1 MNLLGGVVETLE
13 HSIIISIFVF
23 SMMIVVDYINILTE
37 GRIKRYM
44 LGNRGKQ
51 YVISSLLGVTPGCLG
66 AFMSV
71 SMYVHGIITF
81 GALTACMI
89 ATSGDEAFVM
99 LALFP
104 KDAVILFSLL
114 FIIGIVSG
122 VIVDRIIGRINIK
135 VCKECE
141 LQEYHAEKIEKIF
154 SRRPAPSLARISMIL
169 VFVLLLI
176 LNILGIF
183 GPKEINA
190 ERFVFLSISGFMI
203 FVSLFSSEHYLREHI
218 IRHIIKR
225 HIWKVF
231 LWTLGA
237 LLFVNIIIS
246 MFNLETFIRSNMNLI
261 LVLSGIVGLIPE
273 SGPHLVFVTMYFKGL
288 VPFSVLLTSSIVQ
301 DGHGMLPLF
310 SYTIKDS
317 VLMKIIN
324 LLIGLA
330 VGSVFYIMGL

>member
-1 MNLLGGVVETLE
+1 MDILARVVESLN
-13 HSIIISIFVF
+13 HSIIVTFFVF
-23 SMMIVVDYINILTE
+23 SMMIIVDYINILTQ
-37 GRIKRYM
+37 GKIKDTLVRS
-44 LGNRGKQ
+44 RRKQ
-51 YVISSLLGVTPGCLG
+51 YIISSFLGVTPGCLG

-104 KDAVILFSLL
+104 KDAVMLFSLM
-114 FIIGIVSG
+114 FVIGIVSG
-122 VIVDRIIGRINIK
+122 VIVDKAIKKMNIR
-135 VCKECE
+135 VCEECK
-141 LQEYHAEKIEKIF
+141 LQIYHAGKTEKIF
-154 SRRPAPSLARISMIL
+154 SRKPAPSLARVSMIL
-169 VFVLLLI
+169 VFVLLPI

-183 GPKEINA
+183 GPRESNA

-218 IRHIIKR
+218 IKHIIKR

-237 LLFVNIIIS
+237 LLFVNIVIS

-288 VPFSVLLTSSIVQ
+288 IPFSVLLTSSIVQ